1 MVSTTSD
8 TPPAPKR
15 RISRRRL
22 FVLSGVAIFLAVGWQ
37 AVERLIDIERYRP
50 VIDTELEKL
59 IKLPLTFG
67 AMDLKLFPT
76 PRLVVEE
83 VSAGEGDFAV
93 FSPEVSVTAS
103 LWQLLRKQLALGTVT
118 IHDAR
123 LQMPEDDAAFQARWA
138 EYLAS
143 LRPPVT
149 GTASGKPK
157 LKVTLE
163 DIEAPDLQIM
173 RGGQAF
179 VGGALQVLRVT
190 GGAPEFIFE
199 LRGIDVDGSETTA
212 RGLLVLDV
220 HQEPQIQGAAKIGG
234 LALSALTG
242 DPSLPPLLLDAET
255 TFALARDN
263 TLSVDATGKVRL
275 PDQVDALGPFEVA
288 IRRGAES
295 FKLDGL
301 RVVTAPLSLTGS
313 LEIFHD
319 KRWALALDEATLHNQ
334 GIDWLVARV
343 PGIPVT
349 SMEGRSSEAVL
360 NSVRLGGDPAAGF
373 SFASGTIVVEE
384 VGLRLNGGYGID
396 GIRGAITVEND
407 IYQLSNFSNGHVETA
422 GTMTLGYENDTVDLD
437 LTGRMNLGP
446 EFPLPEV
453 VSNVLRT
460 ESGVVTIS
468 EFKATFVEGNVQLPA
483 LRIATTLTEGSI
495 SAYDRHEGT
504 YAPATGVEGEATF
517 TDGTLHVTRLAGPHS
532 TFAGTVTPDAT
543 LQRWT
548 VSSTFTSALT
558 SPLWEFLQPA
568 AVTFERGKLDCT
580 RLEGVFVR
588 GAKAP
593 ESLTL
598 EATVNDAK
606 LALQFGEF
614 ADSIAVPSVTIA
626 STDTEIKFDGEG
638 SSGKFGP
645 FSAQGTY
652 VPTNGALDTQARL
665 RLADAT
671 ALPESWRGGI
681 AGTLLKSLGEMP
693 LRIRHGGAGKAIEIS
708 SDEPLALKATL
719 DFPKAAKA
727 KAPFALDVQAQM
739 PAAWLAPHLSGAVEP
754 AGLVRVDAKIG
765 ADDGKLSARADFAD
779 ASLGWS
785 ILEKKAGFPLALSG
799 GGDWIGGQARLNRG
813 QMEAG
818 TERIAFVVKDGAI
831 RAEQFAVTLEALT
844 PLLPEGGSLGGR
856 LSGNYGGDAGT
867 LALHFD
873 DVNASIAP
881 DLLPLTLDGGIAR
894 HGGAW
899 RVENLDWAIGASRGT
914 VQASASGGTWQGRVQ
929 ASQLHGSE
937 LKAFQQAW
945 KARRG
950 IHENPNELPWN
961 FTGDFE
967 VTADTLV
974 WAEAKMV
981 KARSL
986 VRFTPGALEAGE
998 LAIGHGAGQIK
1009 GVVAYT
1015 SARESNPANMTANL
1029 AFQGVDAALLEG
1041 LFLEKARGLAGP
1053 MNGQVALAIPLIPDS
1068 PSVMNAMSGEITFEA
1083 KDGTLG
1089 KAGMASKLL
1098 GALRTT
1104 DLLRLRV
1111 PQLKDKGLTFKTLTG
1126 RVVIAQG
1133 VFQVDPFSLHDS
1145 AYVLEARAT
1154 FDYPKDTA
1162 EGGGEVQVLEGVTGV
1177 ARKIPIL
1184 GGAANLVSKVLGVP
1198 IKVSGT
1204 AKDPAFGV
1212 GVAAPV
1218 RDAAT
1223 P

>member
-1 MVSTTSD
+1 MVPTTSD
-8 TPPAPKR
+8 TPSAPKR
-15 RISRRRL
+15 RMSRRRL
-22 FVLSGVAIFLAVGWQ
+22 FVLSGVAIVLAVGWQ

-93 FSPEVSVTAS
+93 FAPEVSVTAG
-103 LWQLLRKQLALGTVT
+103 LVQLLRKELALGTVT
-118 IHDAR
+118 FHDAR
-123 LQMPEDDAAFQARWA
+123 LQMPDENGAFQARWA

-143 LRPPVT
+143 LRPPVART
-149 GTASGKPK
+149 EGAKSG

-163 DIEAPDLQIM
+163 DIEAPGLRIM
-173 RGGQAF
+173 RGEQTFA
-179 VGGALQVLRVT
+179 GGELQVLRVT
-190 GGAPEFIFE
+190 GGAPEFVFD
-199 LRGIDVDGSETTA
+199 LQGAADNGGASA
-212 RGLLVLDV
+212 RGALILDV
-220 HQEPQIQGAAKIGG
+220 HEEPRIQGAAEIKG
-234 LALSALTG
+234 LALSALSG
-242 DPSLPPLLLDAET
+242 DPALPPLLLDAET

-263 TLSVDATGKVRL
+263 TLSVDAKGRVRL
-275 PDQVDALGPFEVA
+275 PGQADALGPFEV
-288 IRRGAES
+288 RVLRGAES
-295 FKLDGL
+295 LKLDGL

-313 LEIFHD
+313 LEVFHD
-319 KRWALALDEATLHNQ
+319 KRWTLALDEATLHNQ
-334 GIDWLVARV
+334 GIDWLVARL

-360 NSVRLGGDPAAGF
+360 TSVRLGGDPATGF
-373 SFASGTIVVEE
+373 SFTRGAIAVEE
-384 VGLRLNGGYGID
+384 VGLRLNDGYGID

-407 IYQLSNFSNGHVETA
+407 LYQLTDFTNGHVETS

-446 EFPLPEV
+446 EFTLPEV
-453 VSNVLRT
+453 VSNVLRA
-460 ESGVVTIS
+460 ESGVVAIS
-468 EFKATFVEGNVQLPA
+468 EFKATFIEGNVQLPA
-483 LRIATTLTEGSI
+483 LRIAATLTEGSI

-517 TDGTLHVTRLAGPHS
+517 TDGSLHVTRLAGPHS
-532 TFAGTVTPDAT
+532 TFAGTVTPDQT

-548 VSSTFTSALT
+548 VSSTFTSDLT

-568 AVTFERGKLDCT
+568 AIAFEAGKLDCT

-593 ESLTL
+593 ESLAL
-598 EATVNDAK
+598 EATVKDAE
-606 LALQFGEF
+606 LTLQFGEF
-614 ADSIAVPSVTIA
+614 VDSIAVPAVSIA
-626 STDTEIKFDGEG
+626 STDAEIRFDGEG
-638 SSGKFGP
+638 SSGKLGP

-652 VPTNGALDTQARL
+652 APASGALDAQARL
-665 RLADAT
+665 RLADAD
-671 ALPESWRGGI
+671 ALPDSWRDGV
-681 AGTLLKSLGEMP
+681 AGTVLKSLGEVP

-708 SDEPLALKATL
+708 SDEPLALKATVE
-719 DFPKAAKA
+719 FPKTAKA
-727 KAPFALDVQAQM
+727 KAPFSLDFQAQM

-754 AGLVRVDAKIG
+754 AGLVRVDARIG

-785 ILEKKAGFPLALSG
+785 ILEKKAGFPLALSVS
-799 GGDWIGGQARLNRG
+799 GDWSGGQARLNGG

-818 TERIAFVVKDGAI
+818 TERIAFVLKDGAI
-831 RAEQFAVTLEALT
+831 RAEQFAVALEALT
-844 PLLPEGGSLGGR
+844 PLLPEGGSMGGR
-856 LSGNYGGDAGT
+856 LSGSYGGATGT
-867 LALHFD
+867 LALHFGE
-873 DVNASIAP
+873 VHATIAP

-899 RVENLDWAIGASRGT
+899 RVENLAWAIGASRGT

-937 LKAFQQAW
+937 LKTFQQAW
-945 KARRG
+945 KARQG
-950 IHENPNELPWN
+950 TPENPDELPWS
-961 FTGDFE
+961 FSGDVE
-967 VTADTLV
+967 VTADTLL
-974 WAEAKMV
+974 WAEATMV

-986 VRFTPGALEAGE
+986 VRFTPGALEARE
-998 LAIGHGAGQIK
+998 LVIGHGAGQIT
-1009 GVVAYT
+1009 GVAAYT
-1015 SARESNPANMTANL
+1015 SARDGNPANLTANL
-1029 AFQGVDAALLEG
+1029 AVQGVDAALLEG

-1053 MNGQVALAIPLIPDS
+1053 MNGQVVLTIPLIPDS
-1068 PSVMNAMSGEITFEA
+1068 PSVMHAMSGDITFEA

-1111 PQLKDKGLTFKTLTG
+1111 PQLKDKGLTFKTLNG
-1126 RVVIAQG
+1126 RVVIQQG
-1133 VFQVDPFSLHDS
+1133 IFRVEPFSLHDS